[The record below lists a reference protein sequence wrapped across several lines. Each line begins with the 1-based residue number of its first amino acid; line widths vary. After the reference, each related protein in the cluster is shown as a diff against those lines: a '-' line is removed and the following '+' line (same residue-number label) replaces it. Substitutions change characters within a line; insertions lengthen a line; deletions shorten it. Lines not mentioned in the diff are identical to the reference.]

1 MKGKAGMKTET
12 AAAAQPPSIWLRP
25 ERSARGPVPARSR
38 AEIARVGAALADE
51 GGLAAVTMRSVAAA
65 IGAAPASLY
74 RYVRSRDEVIELMQ
88 DDVGG
93 EFSFAGPVS
102 GEPVA
107 DLIRLAHQAR
117 AIYLRHPWLL
127 DVPSAVGVP
136 GPNAVR
142 YVEYVLAVLDG
153 TGLGAPAK
161 LETVAIFTG
170 IVRLLV
176 GTEVDQ
182 RRAGQEMAEW
192 QSALAGYLL
201 GFAADGQHPRLAA
214 ALAGQ
219 ASGTPPADGARHTDR
234 TRVTD
239 GADRANGASREPGT
253 TEPSLPLF
261 DRTLTRILTGL
272 LTPVERLR
280 RRPSARYVPR
290 HLAGR
295 GDAS

>member
-1 MKGKAGMKTET
+1 MKGKSAKKTET
-12 AAAAQPPSIWLRP
+12 AAAVQPPSIWLRP
-25 ERSARGPVPARSR
+25 ERSARGPVPDRSR
-38 AEIARVGAALADE
+38 AEIARAGVALADE

-74 RYVRSRDEVIELMQ
+74 RYVRTRGEVIELMQ

-107 DLIRLAHQAR
+107 DLVRLAHQAR
-117 AIYLRHPWLL
+117 AIYLRHPWLF
-127 DVPSAVGVP
+127 DIPSAVGVP

-153 TGLGAPAK
+153 TGLGAPAR

-219 ASGTPPADGARHTDR
+219 ASGTPQADGARQ
-234 TRVTD
+234 
-239 GADRANGASREPGT
+239 ADRVPPADRVPQPIASPKQTARTGPMAPPG
-253 TEPSLPLF
+253 
-261 DRTLTRILTGL
+261 
-272 LTPVERLR
+272 R
-280 RRPSARYVPR
+280 RRPQSLHYPSSTAP
-290 HLAGR
+290 
-295 GDAS
+295 

>member
-1 MKGKAGMKTET
+1 MKGKAAKKTET
-12 AAAAQPPSIWLRP
+12 AAVQPPSIWLRP

-38 AEIARVGAALADE
+38 AEIVRAGVALADE
-51 GGLAAVTMRSVAAA
+51 GGLTAVTMRSVAAA
-65 IGAAPASLY
+65 IGVAPASLY
-74 RYVRSRDEVIELMQ
+74 RYVRTRDEVIELMQ
-88 DDVGG
+88 DGVGG

-107 DLIRLAHQAR
+107 DLVRLAHQAR
-117 AIYLRHPWLL
+117 TIYLRHPWLL

-153 TGLGAPAK
+153 TGLGASAR

-219 ASGTPPADGARHTDR
+219 AGGTPQASEPTRSDGAPQASGISRADGIGRA
-234 TRVTD
+234 D
-239 GADRANGASREPGT
+239 GHSPA
-253 TEPSLPLF
+253 PSLPLF

-272 LTPVERLR
+272 LTP
-280 RRPSARYVPR
+280 
-290 HLAGR
+290 AGR
-295 GDAS
+295 

>member
-1 MKGKAGMKTET
+1 MKGKAVKKTET
-12 AAAAQPPSIWLRP
+12 AATVPPPSIWLRP
-25 ERSARGPVPARSR
+25 ERSARGPVPEHSR
-38 AEIARVGAALADE
+38 AELAQAGIALADG
-51 GGLAAVTMRSVAAA
+51 GGLSAVTMRSVAAA
-65 IGAAPASLY
+65 VGAAPASLY
-74 RYVRSRDEVIELMQ
+74 RYVRTRDEVIELMQ
-88 DDVGG
+88 DEVGG

-107 DLIRLAHQAR
+107 DLVRLAHQAR

-142 YVEYVLAVLDG
+142 FVEYVLAVLDG
-153 TGLGAPAK
+153 TGLGGPAR

-182 RRAGQEMAEW
+182 QRAGQEMAEW
-192 QSALAGYLL
+192 QGALTGYLF
-201 GFAADGQHPRLAA
+201 GIAADGRHPYLAA

-219 ASGTPPADGARHTDR
+219 ASGTPQADGARQADR
-234 TRVTD
+234 VRQPD
-239 GADRANGASREPGT
+239 GADGADGASRAPGT
-253 TEPSLPLF
+253 TEPSLPVF

-272 LTPVERLR
+272 L
-280 RRPSARYVPR
+280 
-290 HLAGR
+290 
-295 GDAS
+295 